1 MMSCNDPPK
10 IASALAHYHL
20 HEYLHQKD
28 WPCRSP
34 NSPRPRWVAKSA
46 SYDSLWKKCE
56 VRAECVPLQQSI
68 HVLQRKIGSITQ
80 AGCQQRVHQA
90 NRVNLIE
97 PRILDLAETLAS
109 KEVQGVVISLAITL
123 HNLTWR
129 KHSTSSIYCN
139 TSLWNQGTTN
149 HVEMDVRLGTRC
161 SRISDAVK
169 AKIGL
174 DLIDT
179 KKNMQHEGLCIIPGY
194 PVHDLHY
201 EFAFWICK
209 AKRKDR
215 KWLRGW

>member
-46 SYDSLWKKCE
+46 SSMIRWYSLWKKCE

-90 NRVNLIE
+90 NTVNLIE
-97 PRILDLAETLAS
+97 LQILDLAATLAS
-109 KEVQGVVISLAITL
+109 KEIQEVVISLAITL
-123 HNLTWR
+123 HNLTSR

-149 HVEMDVRLGTRC
+149 HVGMDVRLATRC

-174 DLIDT
+174 DDLIDT

-194 PVHDLHY
+194 PMHDLHY
-201 EFAFWICK
+201 EFA
-209 AKRKDR
+209 KRR
-215 KWLRGW
+215 ERIGNG